1 MRRIWLAALLGVI
14 LGLGVS
20 FVSTVPAPNLSPREN
35 LAFNTGE
42 PQLKAEKVVQWT
54 LPDVEFVLLAFLV
67 GLVVGTP
74 FFVMARNR
82 SR

>member
-1 MRRIWLAALLGVI
+1 MKRIWLAAVLGLI

-20 FVSTVPAPNLSPREN
+20 FASTVPAPNLSPREN

-42 PQLKAEKVVQWT
+42 PQLKTEKAVQST
-54 LPDVEFVLLAFLV
+54 ISDVEFVLLAFLV
-67 GLVVGTP
+67 GLVVGAP
-74 FFVMARNR
+74 FFLMARNR

>member
-20 FVSTVPAPNLSPREN
+20 FASTVPAPNLSPREN
-35 LAFNTGE
+35 LVFNTGE
-42 PQLKAEKVVQWT
+42 PQLKTEKVVQAT

-67 GLVVGTP
+67 GLVVGAP